1 MAAPG
6 LLEWELDRIVINGIP
21 GIFWSQNFYIF
32 AYRILRVRKTFV
44 SLMVGYFFDPV
55 ILEAVV
61 AL

>member
-6 LLEWELDRIVINGIP
+6 LLEWELDRIVKNGIP
-21 GIFWSQNFYIF
+21 GIFWSQNFYII
-32 AYRILRVRKTFV
+32 AYCILRVRKTFV
-44 SLMVGYFFDPV
+44 SPMEGYFFDPV

>member
-21 GIFWSQNFYIF
+21 GIFWSQNFCIF
-32 AYRILRVRKTFV
+32 AYHIVRVRKTFV
-44 SLMVGYFFDPV
+44 YLMVGYFFDPV
-55 ILEAVV
+55 MLEAVV